1 MKYLITETQLD
12 TFLRRRY
19 TMDELEELKND
30 YRDGMDNIDFEDSAD
45 REDYIYALIDDFI
58 SRKKF
63 DEFSQSANDIEFL
76 ETHGKYISA
85 LLKFLHSK

>member
-63 DEFSQSANDIEFL
+63 DEFSQSTNDDEFH
-76 ETHGKYISA
+76 ETHGKYIRA

>member
-1 MKYLITETQLD
+1 MKYIITETQLD

-19 TMDELEELKND
+19 TMDELEELKKD

-63 DEFSQSANDIEFL
+63 DEFSQSTNDDEFH
-76 ETHGKYISA
+76 ETHGKYIRA

>member
-1 MKYLITETQLD
+1 MKYIITESQLD
-12 TFLRRRY
+12 TFLRRRFSMDKLEKLKDDY
-19 TMDELEELKND
+19 NYAMDEE
-30 YRDGMDNIDFEDSAD
+30 DFEDSAD

-63 DEFSQSANDIEFL
+63 DEFSQSTNDDEFH
-76 ETHGKYISA
+76 ETHGKYIRA

>member
-1 MKYLITETQLD
+1 
-12 TFLRRRY
+12 
-19 TMDELEELKND
+19 MDELEELKND

-63 DEFSQSANDIEFL
+63 DEFSQSTNDDEFH
-76 ETHGKYISA
+76 ETHGKYIRA

>member
-1 MKYLITETQLD
+1 MKYIITETQLD

-76 ETHGKYISA
+76 ETHGKYIRA

>member
-1 MKYLITETQLD
+1 MKYIITETQLD

-30 YRDGMDNIDFEDSAD
+30 YREGMDNIDFEDSAD

-63 DEFSQSANDIEFL
+63 DEFSQSTNDDEFH
-76 ETHGKYISA
+76 ETHGKYIRA

>member
-1 MKYLITETQLD
+1 
-12 TFLRRRY
+12 
-19 TMDELEELKND
+19 MDELEELKKD

-63 DEFSQSANDIEFL
+63 DEFSQSTNDDEFH
-76 ETHGKYISA
+76 ETHGKYIRA